1 MKKFAIKAVA
11 AAVLTVS
18 LTGCIGQMAT
28 SGAVMKLNL
37 SAVDNRYARA
47 GLYVLMSPVYGVAA
61 AADLFIFNSIEFWTG
76 TNPISGKSP
85 AVADTPMSAV
95 IKINQKLD
103 KDLTT
108 APIKISSAD
117 VKQLNDKSLEM
128 SVAYADGTTQIL
140 RGEKDGE
147 MVNFFLND
155 EFITAVSV
163 EELNQYAANRV

>member
-1 MKKFAIKAVA
+1 MKKIAIKAVA

-61 AADLFIFNSIEFWTG
+61 TADLFIFNTIEFWTG

-85 AVADTPMSAV
+85 ALADTPMNAV
-95 IKINQKLD
+95 IKINQNLSS
-103 KDLTT
+103 DLTT

-117 VKQLNDKSLEM
+117 VKQLNEKSLEM
-128 SVAYADGTTQIL
+128 SVAYADGSVQTL

-147 MVNFFLND
+147 MVNFYLNN
-155 EFITAVSV
+155 EFITSVAVA
-163 EELNQYAANRV
+163 ELNEYAANRV

>member
-1 MKKFAIKAVA
+1 
-11 AAVLTVS
+11 
-18 LTGCIGQMAT
+18 
-28 SGAVMKLNL
+28 MKLNL

-108 APIKISSAD
+108 APIKISAAD
-117 VKQLNDKSLEM
+117 VKQINDKSLEM
-128 SVAYADGTTQIL
+128 SVAYADGSTQIL
-140 RGEKDGE
+140 RGEKEGE

-163 EELNQYAANRV
+163 EELNEYAANRV

>member
-1 MKKFAIKAVA
+1 
-11 AAVLTVS
+11 
-18 LTGCIGQMAT
+18 
-28 SGAVMKLNL
+28 MKLNL

-85 AVADTPMSAV
+85 AVADKPMSAV

-108 APIKISSAD
+108 APIKISAAD
-117 VKQLNDKSLEM
+117 VQQINDKSLEM
-128 SVAYADGTTQIL
+128 SVAYADGSTQVL
-140 RGEKDGE
+140 RGEKEGE

-163 EELNQYAANRV
+163 EELNEYAANRV

>member
-1 MKKFAIKAVA
+1 MKAVA

-28 SGAVMKLNL
+28 SGLVMKLNL

-47 GLYVLMSPVYGVAA
+47 GLYVLMSPVYGFAA
-61 AADLFIFNSIEFWTG
+61 TADLFVFNTIEFWTG

-95 IKINQKLD
+95 IKINQNLN

-108 APIKISSAD
+108 APIKVSSAN
-117 VKQLNDKSLEM
+117 VKQINDNALEM

-147 MVNFFLND
+147 MVNFYMND
-155 EFITAVSV
+155 EFITTVSV
-163 EELNQYAANRV
+163 EEMEQYAANRV

>member
-1 MKKFAIKAVA
+1 
-11 AAVLTVS
+11 
-18 LTGCIGQMAT
+18 
-28 SGAVMKLNL
+28 MKLNL

-108 APIKISSAD
+108 APIKISAAD
-117 VKQLNDKSLEM
+117 VQQINDKSLEM
-128 SVAYADGTTQIL
+128 SVAYADGSTQVL
-140 RGEKDGE
+140 RGEKEGE

-163 EELNQYAANRV
+163 EELNEYAANRV